1 MLDRSNLHSYQRT
14 GVDYIKAHPFCG
26 LFLDMGLGKTATTLT
41 AIEELG
47 LSNVLVIAPKR
58 VAQTTW
64 KDELTKWAHLRK
76 LTISVID
83 GTPEKRRAAI
93 QKPADIYTISRDLVV
108 WLLLERKWKWK
119 TVVIDELSSFK
130 SPSAKR
136 FKALKKVRPKL
147 ERLIGLTGTPAP
159 NGYIDLWSQLF
170 LIDCGERLGKNLTAY
185 RDNFFRPGR
194 RNGDIVYEWIC
205 KDTKVIDN
213 LIADVCTSMKA
224 EDYLSL
230 PPVMYIDDWCEM
242 SGREKKLY
250 TAFKEEMI
258 LSIGEE
264 PITAQNAAVLSQ
276 KLQQYA
282 NGAIYDEDKQVHH
295 LHDAK
300 IDMLKEIVEGA
311 NGQPVL
317 VAYNFQHDLNRI
329 QEAFPDAVVLKTPQ
343 HIADWNAG
351 KIQMLVT
358 HPASAGHGLNL
369 QKGGNIVVWFS
380 VTWSLELYQQFNA
393 RLYRQGQEKPVYI
406 HHILTRGTV
415 DENIQSSLGK
425 KSITQ
430 NDLLLALWKK

>member
-1 MLDRSNLHSYQRT
+1 MLDRSNLHSYQQT
-14 GVDYIKAHPFCG
+14 GVEYIKTHPYCG
-26 LFLDMGLGKTATTLT
+26 LFLDMGLGKTTTTLT
-41 AIEELG
+41 AIAELG
-47 LSNVLVIAPKR
+47 LTNVLVIAPKR

-64 KDELTKWAHLRK
+64 KDELTKWKHLRH

-83 GTPEKRRAAI
+83 GTAEQRRKAI
-93 QKPADIYTISRDLVV
+93 QKPADIYTISRDMVV
-108 WLLLERKWKWK
+108 WLLLEKSWKWR

-130 SPSAKR
+130 SPSSKR

-147 ERLIGLTGTPAP
+147 DRLIGLTGTPAP

-170 LIDCGERLGKNLTAY
+170 LIDCGERLGKTLTSY
-185 RDNFFRPGR
+185 RDNFFKAGR

-205 KDTKVIDN
+205 KDTNVIN
-213 LIADVCTSMKA
+213 KLIGDVCISMKA
-224 EDYLSL
+224 VDYLTL
-230 PPVMYIDDWCEM
+230 PRVMYIDDWCEM
-242 SGREKKLY
+242 SKKEAKVY
-250 TAFKEEMI
+250 DKFREEMV
-258 LSIGEE
+258 LELGDE
-264 PITAQNAAVLSQ
+264 PITAQTAAVLSQ

-300 IDMLKEIVEGA
+300 IDMLKELVEGA

-317 VAYNFQHDLNRI
+317 VAYHFQHDLDRI
-329 QEAFPDAVVLKTPQ
+329 LSAFPEAVVLKTPK

-351 KIQMLVT
+351 KIPILVT

-393 RLYRQGQEKPVYI
+393 RLHRQGQDKPVYI

-415 DENIQSSLGK
+415 DEKIQASLGK
-425 KSITQ
+425 KSLTQ

>member
-1 MLDRSNLHSYQRT
+1 MLDRSDLHSYQQT
-14 GVDYIKAHPFCG
+14 GVEYIKTHPYCG
-26 LFLDMGLGKTATTLT
+26 LFLDMGLGKTTTTLT
-41 AIEELG
+41 AIAELG
-47 LSNVLVIAPKR
+47 LTDVLVIAPKR

-64 KDELTKWAHLRK
+64 KDELTKWKHLRH

-83 GTPEKRRAAI
+83 GTAEQRRKAI
-93 QKPADIYTISRDLVV
+93 QKPADIYTISRDMVV
-108 WLLLERKWKWK
+108 WLLLEKRWKWK

-130 SPSAKR
+130 SPSSKR

-147 ERLIGLTGTPAP
+147 DRLIGLTGTPAP

-170 LIDCGERLGKNLTAY
+170 LIDCGERLGKTLTSY
-185 RDNFFRPGR
+185 RDNFFKAGR

-205 KDTKVIDN
+205 KDTNVIN
-213 LIADVCTSMKA
+213 KLIGDVCISMKA
-224 EDYLSL
+224 VDYLTL
-230 PPVMYIDDWCEM
+230 PRVMYIDDWCEM
-242 SGREKKLY
+242 SKKEAKAY
-250 TAFKEEMI
+250 DKFREEMV
-258 LSIGEE
+258 LELGDE
-264 PITAQNAAVLSQ
+264 PITAQTAAVLSQ

-300 IDMLKEIVEGA
+300 IDMLKELVEGA

-317 VAYNFQHDLNRI
+317 VAYHFQHDLDRI
-329 QEAFPDAVVLKTPQ
+329 LSAFPEAVVLKTPK

-351 KIQMLVT
+351 KIPILVT

-393 RLYRQGQEKPVYI
+393 RLHRQGQDKPVYI

-415 DENIQSSLGK
+415 DEKIQASLGK
-425 KSITQ
+425 KSLTQ

>member
-1 MLDRSNLHSYQRT
+1 MLDRSDLHSYQQT
-14 GVDYIKAHPFCG
+14 GVEYIKTHPYCG
-26 LFLDMGLGKTATTLT
+26 LFLDMGLGKTTTTLT
-41 AIEELG
+41 AIAELG
-47 LSNVLVIAPKR
+47 LTNVLVIAPKR

-64 KDELTKWAHLRK
+64 KDELTKWKHLRH

-83 GTPEKRRAAI
+83 GTAEQRRKAI
-93 QKPADIYTISRDLVV
+93 QEPSDIYTISRDMVV
-108 WLLLERKWKWK
+108 WLLLEKRWKWK

-130 SPSAKR
+130 SPSSKR

-147 ERLIGLTGTPAP
+147 DRLIGLTGTPAP

-170 LIDCGERLGKNLTAY
+170 LIDCGERLGKTLTSY
-185 RDNFFRPGR
+185 RDNFFKAGR

-205 KDTKVIDN
+205 KDTNVIN
-213 LIADVCTSMKA
+213 KLIGDVCISMKA
-224 EDYLSL
+224 VDYLTL
-230 PPVMYIDDWCEM
+230 PRVMYIDDWCEM
-242 SGREKKLY
+242 SKKEAKAY
-250 TAFKEEMI
+250 DKFREEMV
-258 LSIGEE
+258 LELGDE
-264 PITAQNAAVLSQ
+264 PITAQTAAVLSQ

-300 IDMLKEIVEGA
+300 IDMLKELVEGA

-317 VAYNFQHDLNRI
+317 VAYHFQHDLDRI
-329 QEAFPDAVVLKTPQ
+329 LSAFPEAVVLKTPK

-351 KIQMLVT
+351 KIPILVT

-393 RLYRQGQEKPVYI
+393 RLYRQGQDKPVYI

-415 DENIQSSLGK
+415 DEKIQVSLGK
-425 KSITQ
+425 KSLTQ

>member
-1 MLDRSNLHSYQRT
+1 MLDRSNLHSYQQT
-14 GVDYIKAHPFCG
+14 GVEYIKTHPYCG
-26 LFLDMGLGKTATTLT
+26 LFLDMGLGKTTTTLT
-41 AIEELG
+41 AIAELG
-47 LSNVLVIAPKR
+47 LTDVLVIAPKR

-64 KDELTKWAHLRK
+64 KDELTKWKHLRH
-76 LTISVID
+76 LTISVIE
-83 GTPEKRRAAI
+83 GTAEQRRKAI
-93 QKPADIYTISRDLVV
+93 QKPADIYTISRDMVV
-108 WLLLERKWKWK
+108 WLLLEKRWKWK

-130 SPSAKR
+130 SPSSKR

-147 ERLIGLTGTPAP
+147 DRLIGLTGTPAP

-170 LIDCGERLGKNLTAY
+170 LVDCGERLGKTLTSY
-185 RDNFFRPGR
+185 RDNFFKAGR

-205 KDTKVIDN
+205 KDTNVIN
-213 LIADVCTSMKA
+213 KLIGDVCISMKA
-224 EDYLSL
+224 VDYLTL
-230 PPVMYIDDWCEM
+230 PRVMYIDDWCEM
-242 SGREKKLY
+242 SKKETKVY
-250 TAFKEEMI
+250 DKFREEMV
-258 LSIGEE
+258 LELGDE
-264 PITAQNAAVLSQ
+264 PITAQTAAVLSQ

-300 IDMLKEIVEGA
+300 IDMLKELVEGA

-317 VAYNFQHDLNRI
+317 VAYHFQHDLDRI
-329 QEAFPDAVVLKTPQ
+329 LSAFPEAVVLKTPK

-351 KIQMLVT
+351 KIPILVT

-393 RLYRQGQEKPVYI
+393 RLYRQGQDKPVYI

-415 DENIQSSLGK
+415 DEKIQASLGK
-425 KSITQ
+425 KSLTQ